1 MPDHNMDITLG
12 EVYRLVQRVLEQ
24 TTKTNGRL
32 DVAEDEIIALKA
44 EIVALKLRQPQRS
57 GSNPAVTSMEGSDLE
72 MNAKRL
78 SAYIAGG
85 LIASWGAVK
94 LIWMLGDWLQKAG
107 LR

>member
-1 MPDHNMDITLG
+1 MPDSNMDITLG

-24 TTKTNGRL
+24 TTRTNGRL
-32 DVAEDEIIALKA
+32 DVAEDEITALKS
-44 EIVALKLRQPQRS
+44 EIVSLKMRLPQRS
-57 GSNPAVTSMEGSDLE
+57 GSNPAVTSMVGGDLE
-72 MNAKRL
+72 LNAKRL

-94 LIWMLGDWLQKAG
+94 LIWFIGDWLQKAG